1 MGGDLLLGVK
11 DNGEP
16 IGINPEKINQLKNDL
31 VNLSNNPNKINPPF
45 MLFPEEFEIEGKKII
60 YVRAPQSSQVHNTGN
75 VIYDR
80 NEEGDFRVT
89 THEAVSRIYARK
101 NAYFTENKIYP
112 YLNFSDF
119 NKMLFRKARN
129 LIQSQRPDHPW
140 LAISDREMLRS
151 AGLYKKDFETGKQG
165 YTLAAAL
172 LFGKDDVIQQILPFY
187 KTDALLRR
195 EDLDRYDDRREIRTN
210 LINAYDELILFIRT
224 HLPDRFL
231 YGRRYARR
239 SA

>member
-1 MGGDLLLGVK
+1 M
-11 DNGEP
+11 
-16 IGINPEKINQLKNDL
+16 
-31 VNLSNNPNKINPPF
+31 
-45 MLFPEEFEIEGKKII
+45 
-60 YVRAPQSSQVHNTGN
+60 
-75 VIYDR
+75 
-80 NEEGDFRVT
+80 
-89 THEAVSRIYARK
+89 
-101 NAYFTENKIYP
+101 
-112 YLNFSDF
+112 
-119 NKMLFRKARN
+119 
-129 LIQSQRPDHPW
+129 IQSQRPDHPW